1 MRFQVRALDSHLKL
15 QVFAV
20 EATNQEEVDALVREK
35 GFQCLSATPARRVPT
50 WLKSQRKNGID
61 ATLFAEELLALVSA
75 GLSVVEAMD
84 VLIDRGTSQEG
95 EAVLQQLRS
104 KLREGKRL
112 SQAMEEQG
120 EVFPSLLIGLVQA
133 AEDTSNLPL
142 ALTRFAQYDRQI
154 KSLGQRIANACIY
167 PMILLTVGGLVTLF
181 LLGHVVPK
189 FASIYQGS
197 SQKLPLASR
206 WLMAW
211 GQWVSEHSMLVW
223 SGAAIAAIL
232 IASKLLPIVRKNQW
246 WDLIRWIPGAN
257 AKLALLDISR
267 IYLTLGMLLES
278 GIPITRA
285 MQLTTSVVY
294 LPWRAEWA
302 SAQDMI
308 RQGYPLTQAFG
319 EQSLTTPVAKRLLAV
334 GEKSGQIGAMLNK
347 IAAFHESETARW
359 IERFSK
365 TFEPVLMALIGL
377 VVGLIVILL
386 YIPVFELAGSL
397 Q

>member
-1 MRFQVRALDSHLKL
+1 MQFQVRALDSHLRLKIL
-15 QVFAV
+15 VI
-20 EATNQEEVDALVREK
+20 EAADVQEASTLVRAQ
-35 GFQCLSATPARRVPT
+35 GLQCLSAVAVHQ
-50 WLKSQRKNGID
+50 WLSWSKSSRKAGID

-75 GLSVVEAMD
+75 GLSVVEAID
-84 VLIDRGTSQEG
+84 VLIDRGDSAEG
-95 EAVLQQLRS
+95 APVLRELRNQLRD
-104 KLREGKRL
+104 GKRL
-112 SQAMEEQG
+112 SQAMEEQADL
-120 EVFPSLLIGLVQA
+120 FPPLLIGLTQA

-142 ALTRFAQYDRQI
+142 ALERFAQYDRQV
-154 KSLGQRIANACIY
+154 KSLGQRIASACIY

-197 SQKLPLASR
+197 TQKLPLASR

-211 GQWVSEHSMLVW
+211 GQWVAEHSTLVW
-223 SGAAIAAIL
+223 LGAAFVAL
-232 IASKLLPIVRKNQW
+232 LVASKLVPIVRNNHW

-257 AKLALLDISR
+257 AKLALFDISR

-285 MQLTTSVVY
+285 MQLTTSVVH

-302 SAQDMI
+302 NAQNMI
-308 RQGYPLTQAFG
+308 RQGYPLTKALG
-319 EQSLTTPVAKRLLAV
+319 EHGLSTPVAQRLLAV
-334 GEKSGQIGAMLNK
+334 GEKSGQVGSMLNK

-397 Q
+397 R